1 MDTRQKDRCRASC
14 SNKGCMRNNLS
25 PQAKLLKTFE
35 ELDNGDGNLLGNFNL
50 EVDDSLHL
58 ELVKGKRTNFQVWEA
73 VKFATNHAIDFSENL
88 PSAFAG
94 GGVPPHDDGLVV

>member
-1 MDTRQKDRCRASC
+1 
-14 SNKGCMRNNLS
+14 MRKIHKWTQGKKTDAELLAAIRHEEPNS
-25 PQAKLLKTFE
+25 PLLKTFE

-58 ELVKGKRTNFQVWEA
+58 ELVKGKRTGLEA
-73 VKFATNHAIDFSENL
+73 VKFATNHAIDFYENL